1 MFCITDTFVK
11 FDLGLAKHLVSC
23 IVGPE
28 FLVVRRNIALE
39 TSHLIENGQVFR
51 ILLRYK
57 GLMDFLFERHLFGIF
72 NLAIYNGLPAEES
85 LELAWLVIAVVRDFI
100 TMKLSKLILFEIGH
114 KVALVLSQY

>member
-1 MFCITDTFVK
+1 
-11 FDLGLAKHLVSC
+11 
-23 IVGPE
+23 
-28 FLVVRRNIALE
+28 
-39 TSHLIENGQVFR
+39 
-51 ILLRYK
+51 
-57 GLMDFLFERHLFGIF
+57 MDFLFERHLFGIF